1 MASHLPL
8 THTFFSEMRL
18 SQGQLILQ
26 HEGIK
31 LKCTGAIIVCGN
43 ARNEGV
49 AAVVESR
56 CDIRPEPEAR
66 CNCPTS
72 TSLVLHSNTYQSSVT
87 PPHAPVWAYNLPGM
101 ISPCKDQQFGRD
113 RPSLNTRGVMKPSQ
127 IIVKK
132 PFGTLP
138 SSYKS
143 GIVKLT

>member
-1 MASHLPL
+1 MASILPL
-8 THTFFSEMRL
+8 THTFF
-18 SQGQLILQ
+18 
-26 HEGIK
+26 
-31 LKCTGAIIVCGN
+31 LKCGSHKVNLFSSKQGLKCREAIIVCGN
-43 ARNEGV
+43 KRHEQV

-72 TSLVLHSNTYQSSVT
+72 TSLVLHST
-87 PPHAPVWAYNLPGM
+87 PLPIFRNPSAMPQYGHNLPCM
-101 ISPCKDQQFGRD
+101 ISPCKDQQFGREG
-113 RPSLNTRGVMKPSQ
+113 PSLNTGGVMKPSQ